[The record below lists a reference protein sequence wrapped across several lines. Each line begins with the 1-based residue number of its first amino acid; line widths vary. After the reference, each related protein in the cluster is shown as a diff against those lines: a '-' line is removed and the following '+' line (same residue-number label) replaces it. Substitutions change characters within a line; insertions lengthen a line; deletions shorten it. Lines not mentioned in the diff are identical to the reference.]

1 MKYLPVM
8 ESDDEFRRLLDSFI
22 EAMRDHCERSFGFR
36 ELTAYLRANSGDD
49 TLTADQE
56 AAVFK
61 HFGDHYDLRRWPF
74 SDPRWSFI
82 EG

>member
-1 MKYLPVM
+1 MTNLEDCLTASLKRCVAK
-8 ESDDEFRRLLDSFI
+8 D
-22 EAMRDHCERSFGFR
+22 ERSFGFG
-36 ELTAYLRANSGDD
+36 ELRAYLRANIGDD
-49 TLTADQE
+49 TLMAGQE
-56 AAVFK
+56 AAVFR

>member
-1 MKYLPVM
+1 MKYLPAM

-22 EAMRDHCERSFGFR
+22 EEMRDQDERSFGFR
-36 ELTAYLRANSGDD
+36 ELRAYLDANIGDY

-56 AAVFK
+56 AAVFR

-74 SDPRWSFI
+74 SEPRWSFI
-82 EG
+82 DG